1 MILNSPS
8 LGCLVWHSK
17 LDRREPYF
25 WIANTTSATSTTIPT
40 NSKWQM
46 VERMHG
52 GMDKQSRFEPTS
64 TIESHVPYRTVS
76 YQIVSV
82 FKQNFRF
89 DSIFETVNWC
99 RWKKLL
105 TANKKPE
112 TAAIESDTLFV
123 ALIYISFSCSFEIIV
138 TCIYLFLIF
147 LFFLPPSSFFICFVS
162 ANRLVFQFVCLSVC
176 TFRLELI
183 ANDNIYIHW
192 LTTQHW
198 TWHWVRLQYLPLC
211 LCLCL

>member
-52 GMDKQSRFEPTS
+52 GIDEQSRFEPTS

-99 RWKKLL
+99 RWKKIL
-105 TANKKPE
+105 TANKK
-112 TAAIESDTLFV
+112 TASIENETLFV

-162 ANRLVFQFVCLSVC
+162 ANRLVFQFVCLSVPTRIDC
-176 TFRLELI
+176 K
-183 ANDNIYIHW
+183 W
-192 LTTQHW
+192 
-198 TWHWVRLQYLPLC
+198 
-211 LCLCL
+211 